1 MRKETHMRLLDAA
14 AANLRLFGV
23 LFALVVAFGLSL
35 GLGLTATGV
44 IASHNNPHAIHACV
58 DTTTHAARFVQ
69 DPSQC
74 QANEAPLEWLDA
86 GGSVALEARIVALE
100 DQVPD
105 CLTTD
110 GDDAVFEGCNV
121 HVRNGEGDTLI
132 DNGLGNLIVG
142 YNEDIVGDVRTG
154 SHNLVIGAGHTYTSN
169 SSIVVGFNSAID
181 GWFSS
186 VTAGGNHSASNGGSV
201 TAGHGNIASGS
212 GASVSGGIFNEATG
226 DYSSVSGGQNNLAS
240 GDYSSVSGG
249 QGNTSSGVFSS
260 VSGGDSNEAI
270 GFNASVSGGFNNVA
284 FGNDSSVSGGRN
296 NAANGNR
303 STVSGGDA
311 RTASG
316 TEDWVA
322 GALFEDF

>member
-1 MRKETHMRLLDAA
+1 MRLLDAA
-14 AANLRLFGV
+14 AVNLRTFLV
-23 LFALVVAFGLSL
+23 LVVLVVAFGVSL
-35 GLGLTATGV
+35 GMGLTATGV
-44 IASHNNPHAIHACV
+44 FASHAKPAAVHACV
-58 DTTTHAARFVQ
+58 ATARGTVRIVN

-74 QANEAPLEWLDA
+74 LPGETLYEWQTLASSLD
-86 GGSVALEARIVALE
+86 LEARIASLE
-100 DQVPD
+100 AQVPD
-105 CLTTD
+105 CLTTE
-110 GDDAVFEGCNV
+110 GNDAVFEGCNV

-142 YNEDIVGDVRTG
+142 YNEDIVEDVRTG
-154 SHNLVIGAGHTYTSN
+154 SHNLVVGAGHTYSSN
-169 SSIVVGFNSAID
+169 SGIVVGFNNAIE

-186 VTAGGNHSASNGGSV
+186 VAGGGSSTASNGGSI
-201 TAGHGNIASGS
+201 TGGHGNVASGS
-212 GASVSGGIFNEATG
+212 GASISGGLYNEATG
-226 DYSSVSGGQNNLAS
+226 DYSSVSGGNNNVAS

-249 QGNTSSGVFSS
+249 QGNTASGGFSS
-260 VSGGDSNEAI
+260 VSGGDANDAI

-284 FGNDSSVSGGRN
+284 FGNDSSVTGGRN